1 MANVRFKKKESDFR
15 NQTLVLPYA
24 HIEEEE
30 PDEDYKFFGQA
41 EVASIYQSE
50 AEREQNRP
58 RRQAV
63 PNPALEQDMKRYRL
77 KIERKFQESAVNA
90 KFKMPLVAEQP
101 KQRRVPELGHVHTN
115 INS

>member
-1 MANVRFKKKESDFR
+1 M
-15 NQTLVLPYA
+15 LPYA
-24 HIEEEE
+24 HLKDEEA
-30 PDEDYKFFGQA
+30 DESYKYFGRP

-50 AEREQNRP
+50 EEREQNRP

-90 KFKMPLVAEQP
+90 KFKMPLIPEPQ
-101 KQRRVPELGHVHTN
+101 KQRRVREVGQPN